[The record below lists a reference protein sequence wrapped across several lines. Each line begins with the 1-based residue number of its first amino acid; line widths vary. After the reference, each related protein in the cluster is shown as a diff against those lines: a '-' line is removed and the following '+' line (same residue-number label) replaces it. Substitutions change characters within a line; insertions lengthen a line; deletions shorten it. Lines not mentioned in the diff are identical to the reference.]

1 MENCNVGSL
10 CVSPFKDPWHLHAKE
25 NKSKINSD
33 DDQLMLPAQQNIS
46 ESSCND
52 PSEQVLSTNTFSL
65 DWQKTVDFRP
75 EWAGFRLGLE
85 TGIAVSLP
93 DQDMTRLL
101 APPSRAEP
109 TLLEREREKAMRTG
123 NNLHFCPGKFRWP
136 VTTSLKAPERNSA
149 RTSAV

>member
-52 PSEQVLSTNTFSL
+52 SKQVLSTNSFSL
-65 DWQKTVDFRP
+65 DWQEIEIDFRP

-85 TGIAVSLP
+85 TGIAVSLS

-109 TLLEREREKAMRTG
+109 TLLEREREKVMRTG

-136 VTTSLKAPERNSA
+136 ATTSLNTPERNSA
-149 RTSAV
+149 QTRAV